1 MSKALFLSLPLHGH
15 TNPTLPLVRELVS
28 RGEEVVYYS
37 AEPFADQIEQA
48 SALYRPYRA
57 ALLAD
62 MHVPQRI
69 EEIVWLIMRATAD
82 VLDNELATFR
92 AFRPDYVITDSLAPW
107 GQWVGELLGVPVVT
121 SISTFAMN
129 RQVLAFGVAHG
140 VRPKSARVVVS
151 KLRHMTKAFL
161 LMTQLRRRHRA
172 RGPGLLRS
180 VLGSSGL
187 NIVYT
192 SRLFQ
197 PCADTFDDR
206 YAFVGPSMAD
216 RSSATEFPWDEV
228 THPIVVYV
236 SLGTLFNTDPVFY
249 RNCFEAFA
257 TADCQVILA
266 AGGNVSMASLGRA
279 PPNFIVR
286 PFVPQLQVLRRA
298 SAFVTHGGMN
308 SVSESLYHCVPVV
321 VIPHM
326 GEQAIV
332 GRRVEEIG
340 AGLHVWK
347 DEATPA
353 KMRESVQRLLTEKGF
368 REQAAVLRQ
377 SFEDA
382 GGVSRATDSILA
394 FTREGGLQR
403 DDEASPSG
411 KP

>member
-48 SALYRPYRA
+48 GALYRPYRA

-62 MHVPQRI
+62 MRQVPQRI

-82 VLDNELATFR
+82 VLDDELATFR
-92 AFRPDYVITDSLAPW
+92 AARPDYVITDSLAPW
-107 GQWVGELLGVPVVT
+107 GQWAAELLGVPVVT

-151 KLRHMTKAFL
+151 KLRHMAKAFL
-161 LMTQLRRRHRA
+161 LMTRLRRRHRA
-172 RGPGLLRS
+172 KGPGLLRS

-206 YAFVGPSMAD
+206 FAFVGPSMAD
-216 RSSATEFPWDEV
+216 RAAASEFPWDQV
-228 THPIVVYV
+228 THPVVVYV

-266 AGGNVSMASLGRA
+266 AGGNVSMASLGPP

-332 GRRVEEIG
+332 GRRVEELG

-347 DEATPA
+347 DEATPV
-353 KMRESVQRLLTEKGF
+353 KMRESVQRLLTEKAF

-377 SFEDA
+377 SFQDA
-382 GGVSRATDSILA
+382 GGVSRATERILA
-394 FTREGGLQR
+394 FTREGRPQR
-403 DDEASPSG
+403 ERTSTRLR
-411 KP
+411 